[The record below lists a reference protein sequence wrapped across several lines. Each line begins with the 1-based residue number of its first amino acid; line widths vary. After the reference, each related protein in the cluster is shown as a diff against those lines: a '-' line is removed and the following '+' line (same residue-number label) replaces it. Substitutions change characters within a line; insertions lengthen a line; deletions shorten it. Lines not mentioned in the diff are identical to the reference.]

1 MSTRTSVELALKLE
15 AALADPEQ
23 VLIGVS
29 FDFKKC
35 FDIIPHNILWE
46 VLEKQGLHARILGPL
61 KTMYA
66 NLKRR
71 WKIGRQGVGE
81 EWQAYNGILQGCGLS
96 VVLLNCLTAVWIRA
110 LEEEA
115 DPKDEVQGGG
125 YADDINGTAASQKG
139 GQHVVDV

>member
-1 MSTRTSVELALKLE
+1 
-15 AALADPEQ
+15 
-23 VLIGVS
+23 
-29 FDFKKC
+29 
-35 FDIIPHNILWE
+35 
-46 VLEKQGLHARILGPL
+46 
-61 KTMYA
+61 MYA

-115 DPKDEVQGGG
+115 DPKDKVQGGG

-139 GQHVVDV
+139 GQHVVDVTGDYAELTGQEISGNIWGAGREKLLLRSENEGPALGGGAAL